1 MNEVAE
7 LSPMK
12 DPVIL
17 FGIAGISLTI
27 LFYLSALAKEWLNKN
42 ASTVTTGTINSAG
55 AISNP
60 VVGIYDLC
68 GDPNISADEKVL
80 GTIFS
85 KVLKSTVYPP
95 RCNVLFL
102 YCKIGADGK
111 IENTS
116 ASLGEIIDASA
127 ASIAIVATEN
137 IGNHYIQTG
146 KRGPHSRTNLVMTTN
161 RNGPVFMRFFEKL
174 FNAMN
179 AGEPMTAAWS
189 RLAPQIAGM
198 EHKDCPGTIFSA
210 ELGDITFRN

>member
-27 LFYLSALAKEWLNKN
+27 LFCLSALAKDWLNKN
-42 ASTVTTGTINSAG
+42 ASSTTTGRVNSAG
-55 AISNP
+55 TISNP

-68 GDPNISADEKVL
+68 SDPNVDADVKVL
-80 GTIFS
+80 GTIFN
-85 KVLKSTVYPP
+85 KVLKSMVYPP

-146 KRGPHSRTNLVMTTN
+146 KRAQHNRTNLVMTTN
-161 RNGPVFMRFFEKL
+161 RNGPVFIRFFEKL
-174 FNAMN
+174 FHAMK
-179 AGEPMTAAWS
+179 AGESMTVAWS

-210 ELGDITFRN
+210 EIGDITFRN